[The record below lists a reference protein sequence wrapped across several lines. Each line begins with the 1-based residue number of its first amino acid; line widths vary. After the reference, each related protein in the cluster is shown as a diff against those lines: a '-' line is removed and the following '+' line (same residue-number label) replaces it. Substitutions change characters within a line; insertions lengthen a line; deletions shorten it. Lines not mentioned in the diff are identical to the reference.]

1 MRSIN
6 VGLLHSRFAPH
17 AVVDINSDTEAIYFI
32 VPLFYTNSNKIWAG
46 GIIWDGER
54 GVTFTRCTVVS
65 LRKAF

>member
-46 GIIWDGER
+46 GII
-54 GVTFTRCTVVS
+54 
-65 LRKAF
+65 